1 MKLSFLMPDRSKFR
15 ELLHSTSNLI
25 RESPADGETISFS
38 RKKAHEA
45 QSKPHFLMVYR
56 PQETVPK

>member
-1 MKLSFLMPDRSKFR
+1 MPDLSKFR
-15 ELLHSTSNLI
+15 ECIEILSLI
-25 RESPADGETISFS
+25 RVSPADGETISSS

-45 QSKPHFLMVYR
+45 QTKPHFLMVYK